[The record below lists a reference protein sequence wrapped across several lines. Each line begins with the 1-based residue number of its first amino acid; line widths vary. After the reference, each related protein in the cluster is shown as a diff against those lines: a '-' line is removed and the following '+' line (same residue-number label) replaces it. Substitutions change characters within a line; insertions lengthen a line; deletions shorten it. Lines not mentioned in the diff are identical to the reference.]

1 MQRRSNARV
10 FARRCTYVVRKGDSV
25 DQIIDFLTSKS
36 LAEMAADPRVLF
48 GTAVIFV
55 LAVLFRWKYVLIF
68 LFAIGAT
75 MTVLRYTGGG
85 GSSELV
91 VDRSM
96 LLFIGGTIV
105 IAIVLIY
112 FLFIRD

>member
-1 MQRRSNARV
+1 M
-10 FARRCTYVVRKGDSV
+10 
-25 DQIIDFLTSKS
+25 DQIMDFLTSKS

-48 GTAVIFV
+48 GTAVVFV
-55 LAVLFRWKYVLIF
+55 LAVLFRWKYVLLF

-75 MTVLRYTGGG
+75 MAVLRYSGGG
-85 GSSELV
+85 GSSEIV

-96 LLFIGGTIV
+96 MLFIGGTIV

-112 FLFIRD
+112 FIFIRD

>member
-1 MQRRSNARV
+1 M
-10 FARRCTYVVRKGDSV
+10 
-25 DQIIDFLTSKS
+25 DQIIGFLTSKS

>member
-1 MQRRSNARV
+1 M
-10 FARRCTYVVRKGDSV
+10 

-55 LAVLFRWKYVLIF
+55 VAVLFRWKYVLLV
-68 LFAIGAT
+68 LFAVGAT

-85 GSSELV
+85 SSSDSI
-91 VDRSM
+91 VDQSM
-96 LLFIGGTIV
+96 MLFIGGTIV
-105 IAIVLIY
+105 IAVVLIY

>member
-1 MQRRSNARV
+1 
-10 FARRCTYVVRKGDSV
+10 V
-25 DQIIDFLTSKS
+25 DQILEFLASKT

-48 GTAVIFV
+48 GTVVVFV
-55 LAVLFRWKYVLIF
+55 LAVLFRWKYVLLF

-85 GSSELV
+85 GTSEII
-91 VDRSM
+91 VDRNM
-96 LLFIGGTIV
+96 MLFIGGTIV

-112 FLFIRD
+112 FVFIRD

>member
-1 MQRRSNARV
+1 M
-10 FARRCTYVVRKGDSV
+10 
-25 DQIIDFLTSKS
+25 DQIIDFLTSKT

-48 GTAVIFV
+48 GTVVLFV
-55 LAVLFRWKYVLIF
+55 LAVLFRWKYVLLV

-85 GSSELV
+85 GSSDLV

-96 LLFIGGTIV
+96 MLFIGGTIV

>member
-1 MQRRSNARV
+1 M
-10 FARRCTYVVRKGDSV
+10 
-25 DQIIDFLTSKS
+25 DQILDFFTSKS
-36 LAEMAADPRVLF
+36 VAEMAADPRVLF
-48 GTAVIFV
+48 GTAIVFV

-85 GSSELV
+85 GTSETI
-91 VDRSM
+91 VDRNM

-112 FLFIRD
+112 FVFIRD

>member
-1 MQRRSNARV
+1 M
-10 FARRCTYVVRKGDSV
+10 
-25 DQIIDFLTSKS
+25 DQIIDFLTNKS
-36 LAEMAADPRVLF
+36 IAEMASDPRVLF

-75 MTVLRYTGGG
+75 MAVLKYTGGG
-85 GSSELV
+85 GPSDIV
-91 VDRSM
+91 VDRGM
-96 LLFIGGTIV
+96 MLFIGGTIV
-105 IAIVLIY
+105 IAIALIY

>member
-1 MQRRSNARV
+1 VN
-10 FARRCTYVVRKGDSV
+10 
-25 DQIIDFLTSKS
+25 QIIDFLTSKT

-48 GTAVIFV
+48 GTVVVFV
-55 LAVLFRWKYVLIF
+55 LAVLFRWKYVLLF

-85 GSSELV
+85 GTSDTI
-91 VDRSM
+91 VDRNM
-96 LLFIGGTIV
+96 ILFIGGTIV

-112 FLFIRD
+112 FVFIRD

>member
-1 MQRRSNARV
+1 M
-10 FARRCTYVVRKGDSV
+10 
-25 DQIIDFLTSKS
+25 DQIINFLTSKS

-55 LAVLFRWKYVLIF
+55 LAVLFRWKYVLLF

-75 MTVLRYTGGG
+75 MALLRYSSGGG
-85 GSSELV
+85 TSEIV

-96 LLFIGGTIV
+96 MLFIGGTIV

>member
-1 MQRRSNARV
+1 
-10 FARRCTYVVRKGDSV
+10 V
-25 DQIIDFLTSKS
+25 DQIIEFLTSKS

-48 GTAVIFV
+48 VTAVIFV
-55 LAVLFRWKYVLIF
+55 LAVLFRWKYVLLF

-85 GSSELV
+85 GASEAI
-91 VDRSM
+91 VDRNM
-96 LLFIGGTIV
+96 ILFIGGTIV

-112 FLFIRD
+112 FIFIRD

>member
-1 MQRRSNARV
+1 
-10 FARRCTYVVRKGDSV
+10 V
-25 DQIIDFLTSKS
+25 DQILEFFTSKS
-36 LAEMAADPRVLF
+36 VAEMAADPRILF
-48 GTAVIFV
+48 GTVVVFV
-55 LAVLFRWKYVLIF
+55 LAVLFRWKYVLLF

-85 GSSELV
+85 GMSETI
-91 VDRSM
+91 VDRNM
-96 LLFIGGTIV
+96 ILFIGGTIV

>member
-1 MQRRSNARV
+1 
-10 FARRCTYVVRKGDSV
+10 V
-25 DQIIDFLTSKS
+25 DRILEFLTSKT

-48 GTAVIFV
+48 GVGVVFV
-55 LAVLFRWKYVLIF
+55 LAILFRWKYVLLF
-68 LFAIGAT
+68 LFVIGAT

-85 GSSELV
+85 GTSETV
-91 VDRSM
+91 VDRNM

-112 FLFIRD
+112 FVFIRD

>member
-1 MQRRSNARV
+1 M
-10 FARRCTYVVRKGDSV
+10 
-25 DQIIDFLTSKS
+25 DQIIEFLTSKS

-48 GTAVIFV
+48 GTVVIFV
-55 LAVLFRWKYVLIF
+55 LAVLFRWKYVLLF

-75 MTVLRYTGGG
+75 MAVFRYTGGG
-85 GSSELV
+85 GTSEII

-96 LLFIGGTIV
+96 MLFIGGTIV

-112 FLFIRD
+112 FVFIRD